1 MAFDA
6 GTIIAHLD
14 LDAEQFD
21 RKLREREAAARRA
34 ENIQQSVKLGIAPQ
48 EQAQFRRQMEQL
60 DRQVTQDAIR
70 RGNSGQ
76 GSLLATLLGM
86 SSPSAARA
94 QSSQQAQ
101 AQRSFLSRLTGSSGG
116 GGGESS
122 GGRARFTG
130 DRGFGTGLLSGI
142 GPGILG
148 IGTRLATVG
157 GLGASALG
165 ALPAL
170 AGIGGVAGIGAVGA
184 GFIGLGAKEL
194 IGTKNVK
201 GQAPTEGPLFSQ
213 AQAAM
218 KSLQSVLQKAA
229 DPLIAPLRQAF
240 RQIPELLQAVGPALR
255 QAFAG
260 AGTLILP
267 ILHGLSYLAISVL
280 PLLGKAFR
288 AAAPLI
294 EPLLVGLGHLLTG
307 ILPGLISLLQAARP
321 AITVFAQVM
330 TMIGGD
336 LGRLLQD
343 MAPAIRASSVIFRA
357 LAGVI
362 GALLPVVGRL
372 AAIFAS
378 ALAPVF
384 SQLAGVIRALMPTLI
399 IVGKLF
405 ASLAGAILG
414 DLVSAFTALARLI
427 VAISPALAGFAKAF
441 SGIFTVLENSGV
453 FAVLGDTLEQLTVP
467 LGKLISQILHG
478 LTPIL
483 PPLIKFIGQLASM
496 LAAGLAQAITA
507 LLPPLSKLA
516 LAVLGALV
524 TILPVVLPLLLQLTK
539 IFTGAVVRAVSDLAL
554 ALAAVL
560 NAIPP
565 SLLSKIVIGILAIVA
580 AVKAW
585 GVAMAIV
592 TAISDANPI
601 GLIALAVAGLVI
613 GITEL
618 VRHWNT
624 VWNTIKQVASD
635 AWHFIYDGFGKFL
648 LPLLGPAGLIAL
660 GVIELAQHW
669 KQIWGAIKQVALD
682 FNQWIVNDFG
692 HSLTNF
698 FTQTIPN
705 VLHSCLNFFRN
716 DFISPVENALAAAIN
731 WVQGHFVAPMTRFLT
746 QSIPAA
752 FRQAVSAIRSAWTAV
767 EGAVRAPVNW
777 VITHVINDG
786 LIHAFDWISS
796 KVGGPHIADVPTLA
810 AGGLITKGTHGTAD
824 DVLARVSKGETVVSE
839 RDSKILAP
847 IFAAMGIPG
856 YAAGGIPGAGIVKD
870 IGHAI
875 AKGAKAVFHGF
886 GTAAR
891 VVGDLVGGGGKILAA
906 LATGNQTAL
915 INAIRGLIPGGV
927 GGAVADMAELL
938 TDIPKTLV
946 HLAVQKLLGL
956 FGGGSSA
963 KYTGKFGAGV
973 AQWRGDVETALRMLG
988 LPLGLTNQV
997 LFQMNTES
1005 GGNPNAINLTDSNAA
1020 AGDPSRGLLQTIM
1033 TTFEAY
1039 RSPALPNNIYNPLAN
1054 IYAAINYA
1062 RHVYGPTLMRGGMG
1076 LGSGH
1081 GYDSGGWL
1089 QPGGQI
1095 AWNLTGRKEAV
1106 LTPAQSEAFLNV
1118 GEAARMFTRGTG
1130 TASGS
1135 ALMRDVYLSLP
1146 EGTTVAQALA
1156 ELTFRLKTAQQS
1168 GYVGMLP

>member
-1 MAFDA
+1 
-6 GTIIAHLD
+6 
-14 LDAEQFD
+14 
-21 RKLREREAAARRA
+21 
-34 ENIQQSVKLGIAPQ
+34 
-48 EQAQFRRQMEQL
+48 
-60 DRQVTQDAIR
+60 
-70 RGNSGQ
+70 Q
-76 GSLLATLLGM
+76 G
-86 SSPSAARA
+86 
-94 QSSQQAQ
+94 
-101 AQRSFLSRLTGSSGG
+101 
-116 GGGESS
+116 
-122 GGRARFTG
+122 
-130 DRGFGTGLLSGI
+130 
-142 GPGILG
+142 
-148 IGTRLATVG
+148 
-157 GLGASALG
+157 
-165 ALPAL
+165 
-170 AGIGGVAGIGAVGA
+170 
-184 GFIGLGAKEL
+184 
-194 IGTKNVK
+194 
-201 GQAPTEGPLFSQ
+201 
-213 AQAAM
+213 
-218 KSLQSVLQKAA
+218 VLKQAA

-240 RQIPELLQAVGPALR
+240 RQIPILLQAVGPALK

-267 ILHGLSYLAISVL
+267 ILHGLSYIAISVL

-294 EPLLVGLGHLLTG
+294 EPLLVALGHLLTG
-307 ILPGLISLLQAARP
+307 LLPGLISLLQAARP
-321 AITVFAQVM
+321 AVTAFAQVM
-330 TMIGGD
+330 TIIGGD
-336 LGRLLQD
+336 LGKLLSN
-343 MAPAIRASSVIFRA
+343 MAPAIRASAVIFKA
-357 LAGVI
+357 LGTVV
-362 GALLPVVGRL
+362 GGLLPIVGRL
-372 AAIFAS
+372 AAIFAT

-384 SQLAGVIRALMPTLI
+384 NQLAGVIRALMPTLI

-414 DLVSAFTALARLI
+414 DLVSAFTALAKLI
-427 VAISPALAGFAKAF
+427 VAISPALAGFARAF

-453 FAVLGDTLEQLTVP
+453 FAVLGDVLEQLTVP

-483 PPLIKFIGQLASM
+483 PPVIKFIGQLAGM
-496 LAAGLAQAITA
+496 LVNGLAQAITA
-507 LLPPLSKLA
+507 LLPPLTKLA
-516 LAVLGALV
+516 LSVLGALV
-524 TILPVVLPLLLQLTK
+524 TILPVVLPLMLQLAR
-539 IFTGAVVRAVSDLAL
+539 IFTGAVVRAVSDLAT

-560 NAIPP
+560 DAIPP
-565 SLLSKIVIGILAIVA
+565 SLLTKIVIGILAIVA

-592 TAISDANPI
+592 DAITVDNPI
-601 GLIALAVAGLVI
+601 GLIALAVAGLAI
-613 GITEL
+613 GIVEL
-618 VRHWNT
+618 VKHWSA
-624 VWNTIKQVASD
+624 VWGEIKRIAED
-635 AWHFIYDGFGKFL
+635 AWQFIWSGFGKFL

-669 KQIWGAIKQVALD
+669 KAIWGAIQQVAAN

-698 FTQTIPN
+698 FTVTIPN
-705 VLHSCLNFFRN
+705 VLHACLNFFRN
-716 DFISPVENALAAAIN
+716 NFISPVTNALASAIV
-731 WVQGHFVAPMTRFLT
+731 WIQGHFVAPLTRFLT

-796 KVGGPHIADVPTLA
+796 KVGGPHIADVPGLA
-810 AGGLITKGTHGTAD
+810 AGGLITKGSHGTAD
-824 DVLARVSKGETVVSE
+824 DVLARVSKGETVVSA
-839 RDSKILAP
+839 RDSKVLAP

-875 AKGAKAVFHGF
+875 SRGAKAVFSGF

-915 INAIRGLIPGGV
+915 VNAIRSMIPGGV
-927 GGAVADMAELL
+927 GGAVADMAELM

-956 FGGGSSA
+956 FGGGGSNA
-963 KYTGKFGAGV
+963 RYTGKFGAGV

-1005 GGNPNAINLTDSNAA
+1005 GGNPNAINLSDSNAA

-1039 RSPALPNNIYNPLAN
+1039 RSPSLPNNIYNPLAN

-1089 QPGGQI
+1089 QPGGQM
-1095 AWNLTGRKEAV
+1095 AWNLTGHKEAV
-1106 LTPAQSEAFLNV
+1106 LTPAQSDAFVSV
-1118 GEAARMFTRGTG
+1118 GEAARRFARGGG
-1130 TASGS
+1130 TPGASS
-1135 ALMRDVYLSLP
+1135 LMRDVYLSLP
-1146 EGTTVAQALA
+1146 EGTTVAQAMA
-1156 ELTFRLKTAQQS
+1156 EITFRLRTAQQS
-1168 GYVGMLP
+1168 GYIGVMP